1 MYTETEI
8 LSKLDE
14 LLQLKSETEVV
25 EFKHAANKFPIEDIG
40 KYFSALSNEANLK
53 GEEYGWFVFGIEDK
67 THIIK
72 GTNYKPSRAA
82 LDELKKLIADQ
93 TTNRITFEEIY
104 DVKANGHRVILF
116 QIPAAPMSIPIAYQG
131 HYYGRDGE
139 SLVALNI
146 REIEQIRAQHP
157 DTCFEYQTAKGN
169 QSADDVLRLLDC
181 KTLFEELLRRDMP
194 STTNAILE
202 RLETMLFIRTNGSQ
216 FDITNL
222 GALLLARS
230 LDDFPHLQNRKIVV
244 RKYAG
249 PNNRIC
255 LMEQFLSNGYA
266 VGFEE
271 MVRFIEDQTRDAE
284 QIRIL
289 REAPSVYPVVAIREL
304 LANAMVHQD
313 FTISGMQIAVE
324 IFTNR
329 LVFTNPGSSLNDVNR
344 LIDLPARSR
353 NEKLAQALF
362 TVHICERRGSGM
374 DRAVAAIE
382 KMRLPAYEA
391 ESGDFF
397 TRLTLYPRKPLEQMT
412 KEERIQACYQ
422 HTCLLYED
430 RQPCNNQ
437 SIRERFDL
445 DKTKV
450 FVASRILAE
459 TVDAGLIKT
468 KVPEGMSKKYATYIP
483 YYC

>member
-1 MYTETEI
+1 MYAETEI

-53 GEEYGWFVFGIEDK
+53 GEPNGWLVFGIEDK
-67 THIIK
+67 THVIK
-72 GTNYKPSRAA
+72 GTNFRPSRAA

-93 TTNRITFEEIY
+93 TTNRITFDEIY
-104 DVKANGHRVILF
+104 DVKPNGHRVILF
-116 QIPAAPMSIPIAYQG
+116 QIPAAPMGLPIAYQG

-157 DTCFEYQTAKGN
+157 DTCFEYQIAKAN
-169 QSADDVLRLLDC
+169 LSADDVLRLLDS

-194 STTNAILE
+194 STTNAIME

-255 LMEQFLSNGYA
+255 LMEQFLSTGYA
-266 VGFEE
+266 VGFED

-382 KMRLPAYEA
+382 EMRLPAYEA

>member
-53 GEEYGWFVFGIEDK
+53 GEEYGWLVFGIEDK
-67 THIIK
+67 THVIK

-116 QIPAAPMSIPIAYQG
+116 QIPAAPMGIPIAYQG

-169 QSADDVLRLLDC
+169 QSADEVLRLLDY
-181 KTLFEELLRRDMP
+181 KTLFEELLRRDIP

-202 RLETMLFIRTNGSQ
+202 RLEALFFVRSNGSQ
-216 FDITNL
+216 YDITNQ
-222 GALLLARS
+222 GALLLARN

-255 LMEQFLSNGYA
+255 LMEQFLSTGYA
-266 VGFEE
+266 VGFED

-284 QIRIL
+284 QIQIL

-397 TRLTLYPRKPLEQMT
+397 TRLTLYPRKPLEQMS

-437 SIRERFDL
+437 SIRERFGL
-445 DKTKV
+445 DKNR
-450 FVASRILAE
+450 VATASHIISDTIA
-459 TVDAGLIKT
+459 AGLIKT
-468 KVPEGMSKKYATYIP
+468 KVPEGMSKRYAIYIP
-483 YYC
+483 FYN